1 MKKRIFAAFLAVSIL
16 VLAVV
21 TPACADVIPSQG
33 AGQIGFQAVVLCD
46 KLTVRQEP
54 NAGSAA
60 VRTLD
65 YGTVFST
72 FDEENGF
79 SDVFIGDDVDGE
91 RVGWVKTDYIF
102 IDPSWYVTEDKT
114 PVYAWADTSAPKV
127 ALLDPGEK
135 LAILNSDADWFTV
148 SLRGASGWILR

>member
-16 VLAVV
+16 AFTLI
-21 TPACADVIPSQG
+21 TPAYADVIPSQG

-46 KLTVRQEP
+46 KLTVRQDP
-54 NAGSAA
+54 GAGSAV

-72 FDEENGF
+72 FDDENGW

-91 RVGWVKTDYIF
+91 RVGWVKSDYIF
-102 IDPSWYVTEDKT
+102 IDPSWYVTEDQT
-114 PVYAWADTSAPKV
+114 PVYAWGSTSAPKV

-135 LAILNSDADWFTV
+135 LAI
-148 SLRGASGWILR
+148 